1 MKLLLDMGLSPRT
14 AVFLRE
20 KGHDAAHLWEERLSR
35 MSDEAVAQKA
45 ALEGRTLVTF
55 DLDFSR
61 ILALQRASTPSM
73 ILFRLQEFT
82 TDQVNRVLVRLLEQ
96 YEEELVK
103 GAIIVVD
110 PDRVR
115 SRRLPI
121 W

>member
-20 KGHDAAHLWEERLSR
+20 KGHDAVHLWEEKSSR
-35 MSDEAVAQKA
+35 MSDDDVAQKA
-45 ALEGRTLVTF
+45 TREGRILVTF

-61 ILALQRASTPSM
+61 ILALQRASNPSI

-82 TDQVNRVLVRLLEQ
+82 TDQVNHMLGRLLEQ
-96 YEEELVK
+96 YEEELAK

-115 SRRLPI
+115 ARRLPI